1 MAAKAV
7 LGFALAANHLVL
19 AWILAWLDRDRQR
32 GARRAWLAAAQSV
45 SIVRVFYVC
54 KSLLCGVRIGGKAP
68 SSMPGASLRVSR
80 TSCGSGTAAG

>member
-45 SIVRVFYVC
+45 TIVRVFYVC
-54 KSLLCGVRIGGKAP
+54 KGLLCGFRISGKAP
-68 SSMPGASLRVSR
+68 STMPEAALRVSR
-80 TSCGSGTAAG
+80 TSCEIGRAHV